1 MNAITF
7 KRLFRRSDVLLS
19 NCARPICKKTQILRR
34 LCATGA
40 GVLALVG
47 VLGFTTATQPAIP
60 YASSSFIEAQE
71 AHQGKP
77 APIHTQLFTDE
88 VKNSDAEP
96 IDANEIAWIEVDE
109 YTAEAL
115 LSAGVM
121 EFIEIDEQG
130 QAIYAMSSA
139 PSVVI
144 VVIQGTGGGPVPQK
158 IPGIAPPQS
167 PCPAG
172 WVAGPGG
179 TCINGGWQLYD
190 YKGWVVTNC
199 YKESLTGYVVCNYK
213 FEFEFI
219 RLTAGTN
226 CNRLSSTPCTAPNV
240 CVEFVSYT
248 ATCSRTNTNPEPGCE
263 LDCSCCPSTPYGPA
277 QGGCATPNP
286 SHPGVYPGAPL
297 PGFTVVR
304 DFKCYTPGAPW

>member
-144 VVIQGTGGGPVPQK
+144 VVIQGTDGGPVVAPK
-158 IPGIAPPQS
+158 PPPITLDPGQTWPPNWNYRGCTGPSSIGLFTCHYEQIWTASQAIRCPNGSIRRINYRYRRTCIMLVDNCDDCPSAPDCGNLPPNGWQN
-167 PCPAG
+167 CPAG
-172 WVAGPGG
+172 I
-179 TCINGGWQLYD
+179 T
-190 YKGWVVTNC
+190 
-199 YKESLTGYVVCNYK
+199 KEVLLDTGC
-213 FEFEFI
+213 
-219 RLTAGTN
+219 L
-226 CNRLSSTPCTAPNV
+226 
-240 CVEFVSYT
+240 
-248 ATCSRTNTNPEPGCE
+248 
-263 LDCSCCPSTPYGPA
+263 
-277 QGGCATPNP
+277 
-286 SHPGVYPGAPL
+286 
-297 PGFTVVR
+297 
-304 DFKCYTPGAPW
+304 